1 MLNEQTKKE
10 ISDACD
16 RMNETFDRMEK
27 NIDEM
32 SDIINRNLNK
42 ELEKNVD
49 SIKVMVVKENWKNTV
64 IERIVYFLLGVAVG
78 LVIHYYTAL

>member
-1 MLNEQTKKE
+1 MLNGQTKKE

-27 NIDEM
+27 NIDEI
-32 SDIINRNLNK
+32 SDVINRNLNK
-42 ELEKNVD
+42 ELEKNID
-49 SIKVMVVKENWKNTV
+49 SIKVVVVKENWKNTV

-78 LVIHYYTAL
+78 FVIHYFKYL

>member
-42 ELEKNVD
+42 ELEKNID

-78 LVIHYYTAL
+78 LVIHYYTVL